1 MKKILTYVAAF
12 SAAVLMF
19 SACEKSGGE
28 TSGGTQEA
36 EGYVQIDDNEK
47 VNLSKAKIFNDGMSW
62 RCVIYDSEK
71 YTIDNLY
78 SYDDIMRYHRYY

>member
-47 VNLSKAKIFNDGMSW
+47 VNLDKAKDGAKGIVNFDW
-62 RCVIYDSEK
+62 VIGDGFDPIVK
-71 YTIDNLY
+71 GQL
-78 SYDDIMRYHRYY
+78 